1 MFYVCVLGIIMMI
14 MMMIIIIIIIIIIGH
29 CSQDR
34 RTMDISVP
42 TI

>member
-1 MFYVCVLGIIMMI
+1 MFYVCVLGIIMM
-14 MMMIIIIIIIIIIGH
+14 MIIIIIIIIIGH